1 MQPELALDE
10 AELCRRDQ
18 PAVRHANAEERAVEI
33 GVPEIE
39 EVEELG
45 EVRGEVVVL
54 PDIALQQLRV
64 VRQPVEDFRRGGLGS
79 ARASTAFSASKRRSI
94 CYTHIAFSV

>member
-18 PAVRHANAEERAVEI
+18 PPVRHANAEERAVEI

-45 EVRGEVVVL
+45 EARGEVVVL

-64 VRQPVEDFRRGGLGS
+64 VRQPVEDFRRGQLEPLDLAKEGRVHGVMRP
-79 ARASTAFSASKRRSI
+79 AVQP
-94 CYTHIAFSV
+94 FSVF